1 MRRHIDQL
9 RDALVLATLVVH
21 VVATA
26 TEAQQMHAYPQ
37 RGQSPEQQARDK
49 SECHGWAAQQPG
61 ASPMTAAPPPASTAP
76 PPGEAVR
83 GAARG
88 AAVGAL
94 GGAIGGDAGKG
105 AAIGAAT
112 GAVFGGL
119 RRASAVQ
126 RDQEAQT
133 QAHNVQVQSFSR
145 AYAAC
150 LQGRGYSVQ

>member
-1 MRRHIDQL
+1 MRRHIDRL
-9 RDALVLATLVVH
+9 RDALVVATLVVH

-26 TEAQQMHAYPQ
+26 TEAQQPMAYPQ
-37 RGQSPEQQARDK
+37 RNQSAEQQARDK
-49 SECHGWAAQQPG
+49 SECQGWAAQQPG
-61 ASPMTAAPPPASTAP
+61 ASPMTSAPPPASTAP
-76 PPGEAVR
+76 PPGSAVR

-88 AAVGAL
+88 AAVGAV

-119 RRASAVQ
+119 RRANAVQ
-126 RDQEAQT
+126 RDQEAQA
-133 QAHNVQVQSFSR
+133 QAQNHQVQNFSR

-150 LQGRGYSVQ
+150 LQARGYSVQ

>member
-1 MRRHIDQL
+1 VI
-9 RDALVLATLVVH
+9 AATLVIVA
-21 VVATA
+21 VATA
-26 TEAQQMHAYPQ
+26 TEAQQLHAYPQ
-37 RGQSPEQQARDK
+37 RGQSAEQQARDK
-49 SECHGWAAQQPG
+49 SECQGWAAQQPG
-61 ASPMTAAPPPASTAP
+61 ASPMTSAPPPPSTAP
-76 PPGEAVR
+76 PQGEALR

-88 AAVGAL
+88 AAVGAV

-133 QAHNVQVQSFSR
+133 QAQNAQVQNFSR

-150 LQGRGYSVQ
+150 LQARGYSVQ